1 MRRAFVLVGLL
12 LLLGCGN
19 RAKPPALLHGIYLG
33 SDNSVSMK
41 VPEDWE
47 LREGLERVPLV
58 AMSPAKKGQSFRPSL
73 TMVTVPLQEGETLEQ
88 FVARSLDEA
97 RKQVKNFRVVPPP
110 PPASWAYYEHD
121 YGGQSIEVMAYFMVR
136 EQTGY
141 IFAFACAPGD
151 AGETRKLFE
160 AIAGTIAV
168 DPEAYGQMKD
178 LRETLQK
185 HDEVVYEIKSGHKSK

>member
-19 RAKPPALLHGIYLG
+19 RAKPAAQLHGIYLG
-33 SDNSVSMK
+33 SDNGVSIK

-88 FVARSLDEA
+88 FIARSLEDA
-97 RKQVKNFRVVPPP
+97 RKQVKNFKVVPPP
-110 PPASWAYYEHD
+110 PPPSWAYYEHD
-121 YGGQSIEVMAYFMVR
+121 YGGQSIEVMAYFLVR

-141 IFAFACAPGD
+141 IFAFACAP
-151 AGETRKLFE
+151 AEATEARKLFE
-160 AIAGTIAV
+160 AIAATIAV
-168 DPEAYGQMKD
+168 DPEAYNQMKE
-178 LRETLQK
+178 LREALQK
-185 HDEVVYEIKSGHKSK
+185 HDDVVYDIKTGHKSK